1 MRPSAGI
8 TRFVK
13 ILLLILVVAFAIR
26 VTYVAVAKGGSCV
39 ASNEHVT
46 AKSPSKCLV
55 GDELF
60 YNSEADYV
68 ARGHGFN
75 EPFYVIQHPGAAEQ
89 PAADHPPLTVM
100 VLAPVTWIIDH
111 TPLSSIVNETLRDR
125 VREHRYTMVVLGTF
139 LVFLIALL
147 GRRVGGDTV
156 GLVAAGIAAIAPT
169 IWVNDG
175 LVMSETVTS
184 IVVVG
189 ALLAACAMWDKPTFW
204 HAILLGALCGLAAL
218 ARAEMIWLVPLLA
231 LVVTLT
237 VQRGWPERWA
247 LTGTAAALAL
257 LVIMP
262 WVGYNL
268 ARFKDPTFIS
278 TNDGITLALS
288 NCNQVYYGNGTGL
301 WAFDCLGPQP
311 PGDQSQ
317 VSQAYRKRAFDY
329 IDAHK
334 GRVPVVVLARVGR
347 VWGLYRPADM
357 VAYNVFEDRERW
369 VTQLGWVTYYP
380 TLILAVAGGVLL
392 FRRRRR
398 RELWV
403 LSVPAIAVTIS
414 AIVTYGQTRF
424 RAAAEPSLAILAAVA
439 IVAAVGALRRSRSD
453 GNRGDGLVL
462 GSEVDLDGGSLGQP
476 GEGDDGDRVHDE
488 REELHLPEAQ

>member
-1 MRPSAGI
+1 MMN
-8 TRFVK
+8 RFVR
-13 ILLLILVVAFAIR
+13 ILLLILAVAFAIR
-26 VTYVAVAKGGSCV
+26 VTYVAVAKGGSCI
-39 ASNEHVT
+39 ASNAHVT
-46 AKSPSKCLV
+46 ATSPSKCLV
-55 GDELF
+55 GDEIF
-60 YNSEADYV
+60 YNGEADYV

-75 EPFYVIQHPGAAEQ
+75 QPFYVIQHPGAAEQ

-100 VLAPVTWIIDH
+100 VLAPVSWIIDH
-111 TPLSSIVNETLRDR
+111 TPLSSVVGEPLRDR

-139 LVFLIALL
+139 LVLLIGLL
-147 GRRVGGDTV
+147 GRRIGGDNV
-156 GLVAAGIAAIAPT
+156 GLIAAAIAAIAPT

-184 IVVVG
+184 LVVVG

-204 HAILLGALCGLAAL
+204 RATLLGALCGLAAL
-218 ARAEMIWLVPLLA
+218 ARAEMLLLVPLLA

-237 VQRGWPERWA
+237 VQKGWPERWA
-247 LTGTAAALAL
+247 LTGTAAALAF
-257 LVIMP
+257 LVIVP
-262 WVGYNL
+262 WVGFNL

-288 NCNQVYYGNGTGL
+288 NCDQVYYGKGTGL

-317 VSQAYRKRAFDY
+317 AAHVYRSRAFDY
-329 IDAHK
+329 IDAHR

-347 VWGLYRPADM
+347 VWGLYRPGDM

-369 VTQLGWVTYYP
+369 VTQLGFVTYYP
-380 TLILAVAGGVLL
+380 TLILAVAGGVIL

-414 AIVTYGQTRF
+414 AVVTYGQTRF

-439 IVAAVGALRRSRSD
+439 IVAVVDALRRSRSD
-453 GNRGDGLVL
+453 GDGGDRLVL
-462 GSEVDLDGGSLGQP
+462 GGEVDLDGRGRGQTR
-476 GEGDDGDRVHDE
+476 EGDDRDRVHDE